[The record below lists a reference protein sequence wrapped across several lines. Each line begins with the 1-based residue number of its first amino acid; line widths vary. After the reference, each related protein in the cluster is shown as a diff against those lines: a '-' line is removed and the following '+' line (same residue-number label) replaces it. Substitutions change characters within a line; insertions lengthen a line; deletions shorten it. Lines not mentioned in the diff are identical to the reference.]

1 MYCTAVLDLVRTAV
15 EPNTT
20 MHLYSCAYATVA
32 AAAACL
38 QACWLLLHAARLRL
52 LYGTVC
58 SGGGAPGPW
67 PGRKTRSTSSIYS

>member
-52 LYGTVC
+52 LYGMQRRRRTR
-58 SGGGAPGPW
+58 AMAGPEN
-67 PGRKTRSTSSIYS
+67 PIYEYM